1 MPVYEYFCRTC
12 NEKFELLRPMSR
24 GEEPATCPDGHVGA
38 SRILSLFAS
47 FTKGEDGSLVPM
59 GGSPCTSCSTG
70 TCGTCDVPH

>member
-1 MPVYEYFCRTC
+1 MPVYEYLCRTC
-12 NEKFELLRPMSR
+12 NEKLELLRPMSR
-24 GEEPATCPDGHVGA
+24 AEEPATCPDGHAGA

-47 FTKGEDGSLVPM
+47 FAKGEDGSLVPM